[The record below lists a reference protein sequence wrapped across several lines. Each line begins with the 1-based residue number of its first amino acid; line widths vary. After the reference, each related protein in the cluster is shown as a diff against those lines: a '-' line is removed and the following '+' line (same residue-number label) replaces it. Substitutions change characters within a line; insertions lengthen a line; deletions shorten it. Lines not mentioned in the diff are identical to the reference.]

1 MANEMDI
8 GDDGILTISDTIDA
22 TLRSKDT
29 INPNEAAAAVNQF
42 YRYEDKLN
50 IIHLLFV
57 IAIADARISNEEL
70 DFIMWTAQALQIQT
84 THFAELKNVYVV
96 EEIDVYQLLGI
107 STDATAAEIKKA
119 YHKLA
124 LKYHPDKLKGDPE
137 AEEKAQLF
145 QNITIAY
152 KKALSEAVE

>member
-1 MANEMDI
+1 
-8 GDDGILTISDTIDA
+8 
-22 TLRSKDT
+22 
-29 INPNEAAAAVNQF
+29 
-42 YRYEDKLN
+42 
-50 IIHLLFV
+50 
-57 IAIADARISNEEL
+57 
-70 DFIMWTAQALQIQT
+70 MWTAQALQIQT